1 MNQITPFSFEGRRLR
16 TVLIE
21 DEPFFVGKDVADIL
35 GYRNGSRDINAHVDE
50 EDKLK
55 YQIGTAGQNRKQLLI
70 SESGVYSLIF
80 SSKLPAAKRF
90 KRWVTNEVLP
100 TIRKT
105 GGYQTTQ
112 QFQVPQT
119 MAEALQLAA
128 DQAKQIEKQ
137 KPVVDY
143 YHRQMHNPGLMTTTE
158 IAKEYGK
165 TARWLN
171 KFLDEKGVQYK
182 KGRKSA
188 WVLKQ
193 GYSDKGY
200 ASYEAWSTKGDS
212 GVHNLLKWTQRGK
225 KFVYDLLAGDGIF
238 PVIELMQIETNG

>member
-1 MNQITPFSFEGRRLR
+1 MNSINPYNFEGQRVR
-16 TVLIE
+16 TVLVNKLTWFAM
-21 DEPFFVGKDVADIL
+21 PDVAKALELSNATMAVRALDQDEVTKFNL
-35 GYRNGSRDINAHVDE
+35 GGLSGRTNF
-50 EDKLK
+50 
-55 YQIGTAGQNRKQLLI
+55 I
-70 SESGVYSLIF
+70 SEPGLYKLIGA
-80 SSKLPAAKRF
+80 SRKPAAKRF
-90 KRWVTNEVLP
+90 NRWVTHDVLP

-105 GGYQTTQ
+105 GGYQTAQ

-171 KFLDEKGVQYK
+171 KFLNEMGVQYK
-182 KGRKSA
+182 KGRKGT

-225 KFVYDLLAGDGIF
+225 KFVYDLLAENGIF
-238 PVIELMQIETNG
+238 PVIELMQIEEGV